1 MARHAQTAAAVLGA
15 LSIEPMTGY
24 EIRQAITSVLGHFWH
39 ESFGQIYPCLADLEE
54 QGLVA
59 STPGARP
66 RSTTYVLTDAGRARL
81 RELLEEPPTPQP
93 PRNGVLLRVFFGASL
108 PPEVLAAQLD
118 ELEADGAVEAGHV
131 RGHPR
136 GHRARG
142 GQRRAPPLL
151 ARDHPRGRAR
161 LPGDPAVA
169 GRDEGGPRATCY
181 PVPIM
186 TTALLLRCRDEA

>member
-39 ESFGQIYPCLADLEE
+39 ESFGQIYPCLADLEG

-59 STPGARP
+59 STPGTRP
-66 RSTTYVLTDAGRARL
+66 RSTTYVLTDAGRTRL
-81 RELLEEPPTPQP
+81 RKLLEEPPTPQP

-118 ELEADGAVEAGHV
+118 ELEAAVRSRLATYAGIRAGIAREEGNAEHHPYWLATIRAGELGSQATLQWLAETREAL
-131 RGHPR
+131 
-136 GHRARG
+136 
-142 GQRRAPPLL
+142 QPP
-151 ARDHPRGRAR
+151 
-161 LPGDPAVA
+161 
-169 GRDEGGPRATCY
+169 ATLS
-181 PVPIM
+181 PS
-186 TTALLLRCRDEA
+186 